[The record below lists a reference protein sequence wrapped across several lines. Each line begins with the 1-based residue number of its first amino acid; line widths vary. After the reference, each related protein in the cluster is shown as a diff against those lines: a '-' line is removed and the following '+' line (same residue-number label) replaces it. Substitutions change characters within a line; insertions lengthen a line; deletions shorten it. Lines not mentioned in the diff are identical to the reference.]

1 MALTTVSNVT
11 TSSIEFANATD
22 AQLFVDWYNHFSS
35 FPANSILFVSKEAT
49 DIFFAGVGA
58 TLDPSNATPGSA
70 TRSGST
76 VNGLHF
82 MSPFSTNEPI
92 TQISFVNN
100 GVPVGTRLYF
110 ALRPNSFDINM
121 ETGSYTV
128 GFATGGAYEAEVDT
142 SLFSNTEGHS
152 SYNWGPF
159 WLMNPTTSNP
169 LDLNMHKARADAS
182 MQALSLGTFSNLT
195 ASSVTY
201 TMTPYELNKFKDSSM
216 QGPMVGLDAASS
228 RLSYDN
234 GSMYDTNL
242 ATGVNNYIIA
252 KESNHF
258 SSADT
263 IAVTNFTASTSVPT
277 FIGWEWD
284 SNRDNLHLR
293 FSEPVMP
300 TSFTFPT
307 QWHEPETSSPYP
319 FDISSWTVGSTAL
332 SNSNVYASGQVM
344 TIAPYGYEVIIEIE
358 ASHPSGPTLDEG
370 GELVIPAGYFKNFAG
385 ITNAEIAAES
395 TTGII
400 PKLQDNY
407 FVSHSASVVGSH
419 INIDYTFGIPFA
431 VGTQDLDMSLYYF
444 IFSEGDLDFT
454 DANQTRIFCQGN
466 AAGAGFNGLVFNQKF
481 WGGGGYS
488 ITTEEKNNFV
498 SNINSMKCTVIT
510 DSVQESEAFQTFFAG
525 SPTFFNRSSNSKAIV
540 SETIPTGN
548 YHIFQGG
555 DVPDSNNT
563 KDSFYNEI
571 PPKLSGRHR
580 TSPPLF
586 GKRSWVNPP
595 FVVKGG
601 PGSALSSDPTK

>member
-11 TSSIEFANATD
+11 TNSIEFANATD

-35 FPANSILFVSKEAT
+35 FPANSITFGTKEAR
-49 DIFFAGVGA
+49 DSFFVGVGA

-82 MSPFSTNEPI
+82 MSPFSTNQPI

-110 ALRPNSFDINM
+110 ALRPTSFDINM

-152 SYNWGPF
+152 PYREDGPF
-159 WLMNPTTSNP
+159 WLMNSTGTEV
-169 LDLNMHKARADAS
+169 LDLNMHKASLGDGAFR
-182 MQALSLGTFSNLT
+182 QALFLGTFSNLT

-201 TMTPYELNKFKDSSM
+201 TMTPYELNNFKSLSM
-216 QGPMVGLDAASS
+216 QGPMVGIDAASS
-228 RLSYDN
+228 SLSYDN
-234 GSMYDTNL
+234 ISMYDTNL
-242 ATGVNNYIIA
+242 NTGVNNYVIA
-252 KESNHF
+252 KAGNYTSNT
-258 SSADT
+258 DT
-263 IAVTNFTASTSVPT
+263 IAVTNFTAATSAPT
-277 FIGWEWD
+277 LIGWEWD
-284 SNRDNLHLR
+284 SNQENLHLR
-293 FSEPVMP
+293 FSEPVRP
-300 TSFTFPT
+300 TSFTLPT
-307 QWHEPETSSPYP
+307 QWSDP

-344 TIAPYGYEVIIEIE
+344 TIAPYGYEVIIEME
-358 ASHPSGPTLDEG
+358 ASNTSGPTLDEG

-407 FVSHSASVVGSH
+407 FVSHSASVVGNYIS
-419 INIDYTFGIPFA
+419 IDYTFGIPFA
-431 VGTQDLDMSLYYF
+431 VGTQNLGSSLYYF

-454 DANQTRIFCQGN
+454 DANQTRIFCQGF
-466 AAGAGFNGLVFNQKF
+466 AFGAGFNGLVYNQKF

-488 ITTEEKNNFV
+488 ITTEEKNNFA

-510 DSVQESEAFQTFFAG
+510 DSVHESEAFKTFFAG
-525 SPTFFNRSSNSKAIV
+525 SPTFLNRNSNSKAIV

-548 YHIFQGG
+548 YHVFKG
-555 DVPDSNNT
+555 DPAPNLNNT
-563 KDSFYNEI
+563 NDSFYNEI
-571 PPKLSGRHR
+571 PPKLSGRH

-586 GKRSWVNPP
+586 GKRSRVNPP

-601 PGSALSSDPTK
+601 PGSAFSSDPTK